1 MEMINLPAAEQES
14 VLDELMSIH
23 TEALR
28 PNTRAD
34 AGPLTPEQ
42 IVQRMRDEV
51 LPAATGHGAFSDSV
65 IDLASMET
73 IPAELMPE
81 SGAPAED
88 TAKRVEML
96 RVGDRL
102 RLFVQGRWNNVQ
114 LLWRS
119 DQGLF
124 FLFAGDTAARTHSV
138 TRRALERLASAHLLQ
153 PLETRTLVQR
163 ALDTVMREVGR
174 SG

>member
-1 MEMINLPAAEQES
+1 MA
-14 VLDELMSIH
+14 IH
-23 TEALR
+23 TDALR

-51 LPAATGHGAFSDSV
+51 LPASTGHGAFSDSV

-73 IPAELMPE
+73 VPAELMPDTNGP
-81 SGAPAED
+81 SVPAED
-88 TAKRVEML
+88 PLKRVELL
-96 RVGDRL
+96 RAGDRL
-102 RLFVQGRWNNVQ
+102 RLFVQGRWSSVQ
-114 LLWRS
+114 LIWRS

-124 FLFAGDTAARTHSV
+124 FLFAGDAATRTHSI
-138 TRRALERLASAHLLQ
+138 TRRALERLASAALMQ
-153 PLETRTLVQR
+153 PLEARTLVQR

-174 SG
+174 PA